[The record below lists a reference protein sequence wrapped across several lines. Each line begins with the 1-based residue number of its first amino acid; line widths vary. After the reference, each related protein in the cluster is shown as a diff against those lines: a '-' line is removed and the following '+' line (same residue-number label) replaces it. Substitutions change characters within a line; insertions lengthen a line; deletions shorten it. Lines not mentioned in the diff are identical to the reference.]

1 MATSFE
7 NKVAILSDLWLNYR
21 GDVEFEDFVEY
32 NDLGLPL
39 AYALENGVVDVTIRA
54 KAFID
59 ETFELL
65 LAGLEIEDEED
76 GFECLDDILGLEAES
91 EFEE

>member
-39 AYALENGVVDVTIRA
+39 AYALDAGIVDVTIAA
-54 KAFID
+54 KKFVD

-76 GFECLDDILGLEAES
+76 GFETLDDILGLEAES